1 MTMTKVFIIAEAGV
15 NHNSRMDLALQLV
28 DQAVL
33 AGADAV
39 KFQTAIPEM
48 VATGAA
54 EKAGY
59 QQKATGSEESQLDM
73 IRKLLLPMEAFHDIA
88 VYCREKGILFFS
100 TAFDL
105 VSLDYLERLGQL
117 YHKIPS
123 GEITNLP
130 YLRQIGSYG
139 KPVILSTGMATLGEI
154 EAAIDAVE
162 AAGTSRSRMTVLHC
176 NTEYPT
182 PVGDVNLRAMQ
193 TIKDAFGVEVGYS
206 DHTDGIEIAVAA
218 VALGARMIEKHL
230 TLDRTLPGPDHKA
243 SLEPAAFKAMV
254 SAIRNVESALGSAVK
269 HPSNSETKNRPIA
282 RRSLVALTKIKA
294 GETFSAQN
302 MIAKRPGNGISPM
315 RWDEV
320 IGRVAPRDFEPDEL
334 ISL

>member
-1 MTMTKVFIIAEAGV
+1 MTKVFIIAEAGV
-15 NHNSRMDLALQLV
+15 NHNARMDLALQLV

-33 AGADAV
+33 VGADAV

-59 QQKATGSEESQLDM
+59 QQKTTGSEESQLDM
-73 IRKLLLPMEAFHDIA
+73 IRKLLLPMESFHDIA
-88 VYCREKGILFFS
+88 AYCREKGILFFS

-105 VSLDYLERLGQL
+105 VSLDYLERLGQP

-162 AAGTSRSRMTVLHC
+162 AAGTPRSRITVLHC

-193 TIKDAFGVEVGYS
+193 TIRDAFGVEVGYS

-218 VALGARMIEKHL
+218 VALGARMIEKHM

-243 SLEPAAFKAMV
+243 SLDPAAFKAMV
-254 SAIRNVESALGSAVK
+254 SAIRNVELALGSAIK
-269 HPSNSETKNRPIA
+269 HPSSSETRNRPIA
-282 RRSLVALTKIKA
+282 RRSLVALTRIRA

-302 MIAKRPGNGISPM
+302 MTAKRPGNGISPM

-320 IGRVAPRDFEPDEL
+320 IGHVAPRDFEPDDL

>member
-1 MTMTKVFIIAEAGV
+1 MTKVFIIAEAGV
-15 NHNSRMDLALQLV
+15 NHNGRMDLALQLV

-48 VATGAA
+48 VATEAA

-59 QQKATGSEESQLDM
+59 QQKTTGNEESQLDM
-73 IRKLLLPMEAFHDIA
+73 IRKLLLPTRAFHDIA
-88 VYCREKGILFFS
+88 TYCHQKGILFFS

-105 VSLDYLERLGQL
+105 MSLDYLERLGQP

-154 EAAIDAVE
+154 ETAIDAVE
-162 AAGTSRSRMTVLHC
+162 AAGTPRSRITVLHC

-206 DHTDGIEIAVAA
+206 DHTKGIEIAIAA
-218 VALGARMIEKHL
+218 VARGARMIEKHM

-243 SLEPAAFKAMV
+243 SLEPAAFKEMV
-254 SAIRNVESALGSAVK
+254 SAIRNVELALGSAIK
-269 HPSNSETKNRPIA
+269 RPSNSEMKNLLIV
-282 RRSLVALTKIKA
+282 RRSLVAIRRIKA

-302 MIAKRPGNGISPM
+302 VTAKRPGNGISPM
-315 RWDEV
+315 HWDEV
-320 IGRVAPRDFEPDEL
+320 IGRVAGRDFEPDEL